1 MFDEYLNTVL
11 PDKNNP
17 QIVVSVDML
26 DTGIMLIKKH
36 SPKWIDK
43 CFNFVG
49 VDGFEPPTLCL

>member
-1 MFDEYLNTVL
+1 MFDEYLNIVL
-11 PDKNNP
+11 PDKNNQ

-43 CFNFVG
+43 CFNFVC
-49 VDGFEPPTLCL
+49 VDLFAPQTSCL